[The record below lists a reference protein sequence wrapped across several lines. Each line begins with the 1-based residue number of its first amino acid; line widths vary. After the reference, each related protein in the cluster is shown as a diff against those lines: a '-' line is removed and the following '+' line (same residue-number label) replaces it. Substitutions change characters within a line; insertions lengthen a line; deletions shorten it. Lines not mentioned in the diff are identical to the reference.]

1 MSAPD
6 QLLFIPVLLGTVR
19 QGRQSEKVA
28 RFMLDQISQQQ
39 GVETELIDI
48 RTLPITTQD
57 AGPAAKD
64 PQFAATIERSDGL
77 VIVVPEYN
85 HSYPGMLKHVLDTNY
100 KEYLHKAVG
109 LCGVSQG
116 SFGGTRVIEQMLPIL
131 KAFGLVTIVSD
142 LNFGNVEQVFNESG
156 MLLEEAYI
164 RRAGRFLQ
172 ELIWMATV
180 LRYGRNYITLS

>member
-1 MSAPD
+1 MTQND
-6 QLLFIPVLLGTVR
+6 LFIPVILGTVR

-28 RFMLDQISQQQ
+28 NFMLKQLSQRED
-39 GVETELIDI
+39 VVTELIDI
-48 RTLPITTQD
+48 RELPITTQD
-57 AGPAAKD
+57 AGPQAKD
-64 PQFAATIERSDGL
+64 DGFASAIARCDGL

-116 SFGGTRVIEQMLPIL
+116 AFGGTRVIEQLLPIL

-142 LNFGNVEQVFNESG
+142 LNFGNVDKLFDDAGDLIDEATYVRRATRF
-156 MLLEEAYI
+156 LEE
-164 RRAGRFLQ
+164 LT
-172 ELIWMATV
+172 WMATT
-180 LRYGRNYITLS
+180 LRYGRDKLPTQ